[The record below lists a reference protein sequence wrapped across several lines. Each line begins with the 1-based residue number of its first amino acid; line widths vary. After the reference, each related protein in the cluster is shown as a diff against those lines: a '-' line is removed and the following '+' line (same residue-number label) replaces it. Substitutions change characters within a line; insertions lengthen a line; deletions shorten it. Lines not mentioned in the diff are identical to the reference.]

1 MSLGSTGG
9 RLAPTKKACTTT
21 CPRVNPTGEAGLGWR
36 NLDCGYSL
44 EASLKPTVDLPLR
57 GLRLV
62 VTGLDLQQDEHRGI
76 AVYSKSLL
84 RALRLSGAELW
95 LLTDFDP
102 KLRGASLSRA
112 PRGAQQ
118 LVFSARVLESLNRGF
133 KPALMPLASSKLA
146 VRFGLVRKALMLWS
160 ALGDVGDLFTRR
172 RYDLGLARRVE
183 LASLF
188 DSPYSRVERLLYL
201 EDLTGIL
208 CARNVFVNSFR
219 AALGKNSKPIRIELG
234 DFDGLV
240 TTCPLHVTCDPGK
253 KFVQTVHDLIPLEY
267 VQTTDHAGAFSR
279 RLESC
284 LRANRVFVSSS
295 TQVKYNRSYGTGST
309 SQAVVIQP
317 PSLQM
322 PTPWQRK
329 LFEQDVINATRWS
342 GIRNKSLQAFRY
354 VLFNSSVEPRKNL
367 LFVIKAYRQSGLAER
382 GIRLCV
388 TGQLKK
394 DGYSDS
400 VAEQANESVVL
411 TGYIDES
418 TKANL
423 FLHAMLVLSP
433 SLVEG
438 FGIPVLDAACVGVP
452 AIASPSESH
461 REIQSIN
468 DFKEL
473 VWLCDTRDP
482 LDWSIAMRELAES
495 EMSKAESNS
504 EKREQRLARYDR
516 LKREI
521 SEQFRE
527 SLCKQI
533 LISNKKR

>member
-1 MSLGSTGG
+1 M
-9 RLAPTKKACTTT
+9 
-21 CPRVNPTGEAGLGWR
+21 
-36 NLDCGYSL
+36 
-44 EASLKPTVDLPLR
+44 
-57 GLRLV
+57 
-62 VTGLDLQQDEHRGI
+62 
-76 AVYSKSLL
+76 
-84 RALRLSGAELW
+84 
-95 LLTDFDP
+95 
-102 KLRGASLSRA
+102 
-112 PRGAQQ
+112 
-118 LVFSARVLESLNRGF
+118 
-133 KPALMPLASSKLA
+133 
-146 VRFGLVRKALMLWS
+146 
-160 ALGDVGDLFTRR
+160 
-172 RYDLGLARRVE
+172 
-183 LASLF
+183 
-188 DSPYSRVERLLYL
+188 
-201 EDLTGIL
+201 
-208 CARNVFVNSFR
+208 FVNSFR

-527 SLCKQI
+527 SLCRQI